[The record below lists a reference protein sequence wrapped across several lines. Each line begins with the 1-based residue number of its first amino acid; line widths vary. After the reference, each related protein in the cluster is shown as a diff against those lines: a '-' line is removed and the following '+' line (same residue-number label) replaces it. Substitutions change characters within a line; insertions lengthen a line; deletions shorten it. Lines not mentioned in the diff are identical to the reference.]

1 MDAVEFLKEWKR
13 MCDKNMEYNKNIGE
27 KYCKEDCP
35 IIQIRKTSY
44 CISCQDAVLG
54 NPVESIQ
61 SIEKWSKEHPRK
73 TRLQD
78 FLEKYPKAPLTL
90 DGMKTPKACAQQLGY
105 CESCHYVGGGCY
117 NCWNEPVED

>member
-1 MDAVEFLKEWKR
+1 MDAVEFLKEKNR
-13 MCDKNMEYNKNIGE
+13 MMRTDSEAYDEIKDIPTVQAVVAYVEY
-27 KYCKEDCP
+27 
-35 IIQIRKTSY
+35 
-44 CISCQDAVLG
+44 
-54 NPVESIQ
+54 
-61 SIEKWSKEHPRK
+61 WSQKHPRK

-78 FLEKYPKAPLTL
+78 FLEKYPNAPLTL

>member
-1 MDAVEFLKEWKR
+1 MDAVEFLKEAKR
-13 MCDKNMEYNKNIGE
+13 AKEYYEGFWSVE
-27 KYCKEDCP
+27 
-35 IIQIRKTSY
+35 QL
-44 CISCQDAVLG
+44 LG
-54 NPVESIQ
+54 NPEWSVQ
-61 SIEKWSKEHPRK
+61 QIEFFSKEHPRK

-78 FLEKYPKAPLTL
+78 FLEKYPNAPLTL

>member
-1 MDAVEFLKEWKR
+1 MDAVEFLKEYHR
-13 MCDKNMEYNKNIGE
+13 MCKSVDCIKCGLYHLNNETGSNCPEYIEAHPDKAV
-27 KYCKEDCP
+27 
-35 IIQIRKTSY
+35 QI
-44 CISCQDAVLG
+44 
-54 NPVESIQ
+54 VEQ
-61 SIEKWSKEHPRK
+61 WSKEHPRK

-117 NCWNEPVED
+117 QCWNEPVED